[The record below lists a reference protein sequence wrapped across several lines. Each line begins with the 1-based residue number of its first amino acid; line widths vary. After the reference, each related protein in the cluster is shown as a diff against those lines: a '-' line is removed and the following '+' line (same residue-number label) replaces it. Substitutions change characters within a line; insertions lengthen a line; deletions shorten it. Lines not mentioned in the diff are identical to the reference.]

1 MFEVITKAMNLLTYS
16 VPFQLQYHYKFLLA
30 CTVSSREAYLEEKV
44 GVGCCV
50 YGGGVSV
57 CVCVHVFVC
66 PQLIVVCL

>member
-44 GVGCCV
+44 GVGRCVWSGCERVCV
-50 YGGGVSV
+50 Y
-57 CVCVHVFVC
+57 
-66 PQLIVVCL
+66 I